1 MVDTS
6 TQNPLPVVGPSYNDQ
21 LLTFLAQ
28 EDADRFTDMLNPF
41 VVENGLHGTSG
52 GLTGNPGNT
61 VAYPEGFYTT
71 ETSSILYP
79 DNTANNW
86 VILFKDIVT
95 DPGGNW
101 VQVAGTHYWIDSVS
115 GSQPTEPTGSLILMR
130 VTTSGGSI
138 TVVDDLRNL
147 NAFTTAGDRVKI
159 SISDTTA
166 RFLAA
171 ALVQGSNITLTIL
184 NPGADETLQVV
195 ADDKKLTITTN
206 DTTEGV
212 LNDKLLVTAPL
223 TKTTNDPGA
232 NETITLDIGLIETA
246 KIADNAVTLA
256 KVAHGTADRIFST
269 DNSGIPVLKQL
280 VEAQIASDAVD
291 WDTKIKAATA
301 GDIVYFD
308 ASGNPQRLAKATD
321 TQFLVLLSGI
331 PGWRDLVASDIS
343 TGMIDNTHIATD
355 AVRQVEIQAAAVG
368 QGELKTT
375 TGDMSTAIAD
385 NQLITGP
392 GGEYGFWPTA
402 KKSGGSN
409 TNYTLTP
416 LSPTDSNFT
425 QSPTQNIGTSFLQRF
440 NLSINDGTTLT
451 ARQRYVQASPP
462 YELGGINILTF
473 IFAMIEDGTGK
484 ILAMYQAADPPW
496 ANNGPTNIRPQ
507 RIDPKT
513 GKGFR
518 TIRTRK
524 PLGNMNDPDFWT
536 DTEIEITADYK
547 NSDMGL
553 IPHPFIGNDLTGKT
567 IVMIDPRM
575 KLIERLHEMIEAGES
590 PLELFH
596 NDDIRIGNTDIPA
609 VIRPSGV
616 LIVTGTLK

>member
-41 VVENGLHGTSG
+41 VVANGLHGTGG

-130 VTTSGGSI
+130 VTTSGGAI

-147 NAFTTAGDRVKI
+147 NAFTSAGDRVKI
-159 SISDTTA
+159 TLSDTTA

-171 ALVQGSNITLTIL
+171 ALVQGSNITLTVQ
-184 NPGADETLQVV
+184 NPGADETLLVA

-232 NETITLDIGLIETA
+232 NETITLDLDLIDTA
-246 KIADNAVTLA
+246 DLADNGVTLA
-256 KVAHGTADRIFST
+256 KVAHGTADRVHGT
-269 DNSGIPVLKQL
+269 DNSGIPNL
-280 VEAQIASDAVD
+280 AQIVP
-291 WDTKIKAATA
+291 
-301 GDIVYFD
+301 
-308 ASGNPQRLAKATD
+308 NQ
-321 TQFLVLLSGI
+321 
-331 PGWRDLVASDIS
+331 
-343 TGMIDNTHIATD
+343 IATD
-355 AVRQVEIQAAAVG
+355 AVTTVKILDQNVTQGKIADNSVDEGKMEHHSGFGVMRYDTSGVPSKGLVTIDHTSFSNDITQAMLGDASVG

-375 TGDMSTAIAD
+375 TGDMTRTHNSVSILT
-385 NQLITGP
+385 TGP
-392 GGEYGFWPTA
+392 GGEYGFWPTV
-402 KKSGGSN
+402 KVNISQSGKHVVAVLAQTDPDVSLMADYDIN
-409 TNYTLTP
+409 TT
-416 LSPTDSNFT
+416 FT
-425 QSPTQNIGTSFLQRF
+425 QRFVIGFD
-440 NLSINDGTTLT
+440 DGGAGRTMTV
-451 ARQRYVQASPP
+451 RQRYVQASPP
-462 YELGGINILTF
+462 YELGGIIVPTF
-473 IFAMIEDGTGK
+473 IFAVVDNSSGNIE
-484 ILAMYQAADPPW
+484 AMYQAADPPW

-507 RIDPKT
+507 RIDPET
-513 GKGFR
+513 GRAFR
-518 TIRTRK
+518 TIKTRK
-524 PLGNMNDPDFWT
+524 PLTNVNDPDFWS

-553 IPHPFIGNDLTGKT
+553 IPHPFQGNDLTGKT

-575 KLIERLHEMIEAGES
+575 RLVERLHEMQEVGES
-590 PLELFH
+590 PLDLFH
-596 NDDIRIGNTDIPA
+596 DGDINIGNNDIPA
-609 VIRPSGV
+609 VVRPAGV
-616 LIVTGTLK
+616 LVVNGTLR